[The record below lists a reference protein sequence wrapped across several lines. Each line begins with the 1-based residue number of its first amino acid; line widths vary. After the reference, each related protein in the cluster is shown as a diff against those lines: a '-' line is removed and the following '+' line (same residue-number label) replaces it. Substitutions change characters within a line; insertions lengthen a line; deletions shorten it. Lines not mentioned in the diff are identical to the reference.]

1 MNGHDGAAGV
11 VGAGQKHGVFH
22 GGEACGERFDLGFQF
37 AQNIFAFARELEKGV
52 EIGGS
57 RGQFRLFLK
66 RFFEALAIL
75 QQLLALLRLVP
86 EIWGRKLLLELV

>member
-1 MNGHDGAAGV
+1 MNGHDGAAGIV
-11 VGAGQKHGVFH
+11 RAGEKHGVFH
-22 GGEACGERFDLGFQF
+22 RGEAFGERFDLGFQI
-37 AQNIFAFARELEKGV
+37 AENIFAFAREFEKGV

-66 RFFEALAIL
+66 RFFEALAVL

-86 EIWGRKLLLELV
+86 EIGRRKLLLELV

>member
-22 GGEACGERFDLGFQF
+22 GGEARGERFDLGFQF
-37 AQNIFAFARELEKGV
+37 AQNIFAFAREFEKCV

-66 RFFEALAIL
+66 RFFEALAVL
-75 QQLLALLRLVP
+75 QELLAFLRLVP
-86 EIWGRKLLLELV
+86 EIGRRKLLLELV